1 MVRTPWG
8 KSDKLRQR
16 RLSPGPGTSREEV
29 ARNQRE
35 RLCGA
40 MVAVATTKGYA
51 ETSVA
56 DLLELSGVS
65 RRAFYEHFAD
75 KEACFLATI
84 DEILQGAMAVTA
96 SRLHQKGDWEERAE
110 RSLMAFLEMLVA
122 QSAAAR
128 LCLVEAHAAGAAAV
142 GRVDEAI
149 AGFGKLLGDALR
161 ERPGYEGMP
170 DEMLWA
176 MVGGMRKIVHTR
188 LHRGT
193 EGELLEHGPS
203 LLQLALAYR
212 PPPLPLRQRRRR
224 GGRDGEKSGGSPEGP
239 AVAPDGYV
247 GERIVNATIAA
258 IAEKGF
264 AGTILDDIAERARIS
279 LSTFYE
285 HFDSKE
291 DAFDAAL
298 YAGRAKMLGYGLPA
312 FRRAGSWPEGVRVL
326 TEFSVDYL
334 AEEPQF
340 AQLLYRD
347 VYAAG
352 SRTLERLD
360 QGLEASQ
367 SFIDAGVS
375 DYAPE
380 MPPIWREAITAALY
394 AMFCR
399 RVQHEGAETLPEI
412 APLATYMALAPFIGP
427 RPACRVANG
436 KKWDEAKPVEVTS

>member
-1 MVRTPWG
+1 VRTPWG
-8 KSDKLRQR
+8 DSDELRER
-16 RLSPGPGTSREEV
+16 RLPPGPGTSREEV

-75 KEACFLATI
+75 REACFLATL
-84 DEILQGAMAVTA
+84 DEILEGAMAVTA
-96 SRLHQKGDWEERAE
+96 TRLHQDGSREERAE
-110 RSLMAFLEMLVA
+110 RSLMAFLEMLVG
-122 QSAAAR
+122 QRAAAS

-142 GRVDEAI
+142 KRVDEAI
-149 AGFGKLLGDALR
+149 AGFGELLGEALR
-161 ERPGYEGMP
+161 ERPGYAGMP

-176 MVGGMRKIVHTR
+176 MVGAMRKIVHTR

-193 EGELLEHGPS
+193 ESELLEMGPD

-212 PPPLPLRQRRRR
+212 PPPLPLRRRRR
-224 GGRDGEKSGGSPEGP
+224 QAGRNGQDADGGDLGRDAAALSR
-239 AVAPDGYV
+239 DGYV
-247 GERIVNATIAA
+247 GERIVHATVAV

-264 AGTILDDIAERARIS
+264 PATTLDDIAERARIS

-285 HFDSKE
+285 RFDGKE
-291 DAFDAAL
+291 DVFDAAL
-298 YAGRAKMLGYGLPA
+298 YAGRARMLGFGMPA
-312 FRRAGSWPEGVRVL
+312 YRRARSWPEGVRVL

-334 AEEPQF
+334 AGEPQF

-352 SRTLERLD
+352 PRTLERLD

-367 SFIDAGVS
+367 SFLDAGVEE
-375 DYAPE
+375 YAPQ

-399 RVQHEGAETLPEI
+399 RVEREGPETLPEI
-412 APLATYMALAPFIGP
+412 APLATYMALTPFLGP
-427 RPACRVANG
+427 EDACKVANG
-436 KKWDEAKPVEVTS
+436 ASVEAGISR